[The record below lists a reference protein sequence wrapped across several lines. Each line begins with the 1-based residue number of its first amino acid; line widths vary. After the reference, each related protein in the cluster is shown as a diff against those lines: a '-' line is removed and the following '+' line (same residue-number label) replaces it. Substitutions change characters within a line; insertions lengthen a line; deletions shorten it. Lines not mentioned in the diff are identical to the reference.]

1 LAYGGSERAVLA
13 DSDPGLAAA
22 ALLGDNIER
31 ARDWVGKVLGKLASP
46 TDNDALLRETLRV
59 FLGCGASYK
68 LAAEE
73 LALHFNTV
81 KYRVGRALAR
91 RGRPITND
99 RLDIELA
106 LLLCRWYG
114 SAVLLPGAGAVNG
127 A

>member
-1 LAYGGSERAVLA
+1 LVYGDAQAIVLA

-22 ALLGDNIER
+22 ALLGGNIEQ
-31 ARDWVGKVLGKLASP
+31 ARDWVGEVLGKLASP
-46 TDNDALLRETLRV
+46 TDNDALLRDTLRV

-73 LALHFNTV
+73 LVVHFNTV

-91 RGRPITND
+91 RGRRIADD
-99 RLDIELA
+99 RLDVELA

-114 SAVLLPGAGAVNG
+114 SAVLLRTAA
-127 A
+127 